1 MDDQSLSPC
10 SGREVRRLIMTY
22 PILLKQSVK
31 RGTPRSSVQPDDDLV
46 PSCLVVRW
54 EIPEVQRIFVRGI
67 PVNGQ
72 GPRVGLANVEVD
84 LRDGSPVYSVL
95 LRLGIERGRL
105 PFLIA
110 RGFGLDG
117 FAALGELLG
126 FLVWVLDR
134 GHARQPEGDG
144 VESRKMH
151 SSSML
156 HGENGYK

>member
-1 MDDQSLSPC
+1 
-10 SGREVRRLIMTY
+10 MTY
-22 PILLKQSVK
+22 SIFLEQPVEG
-31 RGTPRSSVQPDDDLV
+31 GTSRSSVQPDDDLV
-46 PSCLVVRW
+46 PSCLVVGR
-54 EIPEVQRIFVRGI
+54 EVPEVQRIFVRGI

-72 GPRVGLANVEVD
+72 GTRVRLANVEVNLWD
-84 LRDGSPVYSVL
+84 AGPVYSVL

-105 PFLIA
+105 PFLVA

-126 FLVWVLDR
+126 FLVRVLDS

-151 SSSML
+151 FFFAGARRGWDG
-156 HGENGYK
+156 HK